1 MPHGILVRDSTRH
14 RIGLQAAKELLDWLY
29 ADHPS
34 REHAQLG
41 FWKWVS
47 GVTTTQARG
56 PLQKNFAAIMAASA
70 GWKWPQFQA
79 RLRTTVEM
87 LLSQLDHPDKMAAVQ
102 TWRTLDTWKGP
113 TGRSLLMWRPM
124 LRTRPQAKDWAI
136 YTLDELLADLHGV
149 DTEALGRCARCERY
163 YVRLRAGLGLYCSAR
178 CRYQT
183 LNDKR
188 GPQPKHKRR
197 VGRRGVLEQAK
208 R

>member
-34 REHAQLG
+34 RQHAQLG

-79 RLRTTVEM
+79 RLRTTVEQHPC
-87 LLSQLDHPDKMAAVQ
+87 LQRDHPDKMAAVQ

-113 TGRSLLMWRPM
+113 TGRSLLNAGGQCCGRDRKPRIGLSTHSMNC
-124 LRTRPQAKDWAI
+124 LRTC
-136 YTLDELLADLHGV
+136 
-149 DTEALGRCARCERY
+149 TEWIQRRWDRRARCERY
-163 YVRLRAGLGLYCSAR
+163 YVRLRAGLGLDCSAR
-178 CRYQT
+178 C
-183 LNDKR
+183 
-188 GPQPKHKRR
+188 
-197 VGRRGVLEQAK
+197 
-208 R
+208 